1 MRKCSKPVFIES
13 PRFFYAPP
21 GAVIVLSVA
30 ALLSVPLRAL
40 SERFEV
46 GIGPLHNHRHKHL
59 TPQTTAAILTAR
71 KPSEIDLEAM
81 QRDESEGLLAHLIG
95 QRARLQVLSDLAL
108 EKGETA
114 QAVNCE
120 RAILQNLNFV
130 ARLLGQLVA
139 VHEIKRTSILISSDY
154 LRLRSTITTALRPW
168 PDAAR
173 AVGSALAEIEQ
184 AAAKDITEANAPILL
199 EMGAR

>member
-1 MRKCSKPVFIES
+1 MSKKGPLCKICGHPRRHQIEI
-13 PRFFYAPP
+13 
-21 GAVIVLSVA
+21 GLVHG
-30 ALLSVPLRAL
+30 VPMRAL
-40 SERFEV
+40 SERFGV
-46 GIGPLHNHRHKHL
+46 GTGPLHNHRHRHL

-71 KPSEIDLEAM
+71 KPSEIDLEAL

-130 ARLLGQLVA
+130 ARLLGQLVQ

-154 LRLRSTITTALRPW
+154 LQLRSVITNALRPF
-168 PDAAR
+168 PEAAR
-173 AVGSALAEIEQ
+173 AVSAALTQIE
-184 AAAKDITEANAPILL
+184 TEAVQDIVEKRPLL
-199 EMGAR
+199 IEAQAC